1 MSNNIGLSIKI
12 DARGLKSKLK
22 RWTFQVEQLPER
34 ALAQFIKETPIR
46 TGNARRNTVLQSKN
60 TISGEYPYSRRLEN
74 GWSKQAPNGM
84 VTPTEKWLTKEFN
97 RIFKR

>member
-22 RWTFQVEQLPER
+22 RWTSQVERLPER
-34 ALAQFIKETPIR
+34 ALAKFIKETPIR

-60 TISGEYPYSRRLEN
+60 TISGEYPYSRRLED
-74 GWSKQAPNGM
+74 GWSRQAPDGM
-84 VTPTEKWLTKEFN
+84 VNPTTEWLEKEFN

>member
-22 RWTFQVEQLPER
+22 RWTSQVEQLPER
-34 ALAQFIKETPIR
+34 ALAKFIKNTPID
-46 TGNARRNTVLQSKN
+46 TGHARRNTVLQPKN
-60 TISGEYPYSRRLEN
+60 IIEGDYPYSRRLEN
-74 GWSKQAPNGM
+74 GWSRQAPNGM
-84 VTPTEKWLTKEFN
+84 VTPTEKWLKQEFN

>member
-22 RWTFQVEQLPER
+22 RWTSQVERLPER
-34 ALAQFIKETPIR
+34 ALAKFIKNTPID
-46 TGNARRNTVLQSKN
+46 TGNARRNTVLQSNNIIK
-60 TISGEYPYSRRLEN
+60 GDYPYSSKLDDGYSRQSPDGMTKPTTDWLE
-74 GWSKQAPNGM
+74 
-84 VTPTEKWLTKEFN
+84 KEFN

>member
-22 RWTFQVEQLPER
+22 RWTSQVERLPER
-34 ALAQFIKETPIR
+34 ALAKFIKNTPID
-46 TGNARRNTVLQSKN
+46 TGHARRNTVLQSNNIIK
-60 TISGEYPYSRRLEN
+60 GDYPYSGKLEG
-74 GWSKQAPNGM
+74 GWSKQAPDGM
-84 VTPTEKWLTKEFN
+84 VNPTTEWLEKEFY

>member
-22 RWTFQVEQLPER
+22 RWTSQVEQLPER
-34 ALAQFIKETPIR
+34 ALAKFIKNTPID

-60 TISGEYPYSRRLEN
+60 TIKGDYPYSGKLEG
-74 GWSKQAPNGM
+74 GWSKQAPDGM
-84 VTPTEKWLTKEFN
+84 VNPTTEWLEKEFY